1 MNEIFKM
8 RFLIIALVATFILA
22 VSAACT
28 TEVVKEVVKEVP
40 VEVVRE
46 VVKEVQVEVY
56 RDKEGAVRTRE
67 VEVEVVKEVE
77 VEVIKEVEIE
87 KIVEKLEIVVATP
100 GPVDW
105 YVQTMD
111 PNHKRGGTLKWISL
125 GPPAHWDYFCCGSLT
140 WHGTMHTMYDR
151 LLRHDTRTAD
161 MTVIPEI
168 GTSWD
173 RSSDGKTW
181 TFQIRDGVKFH
192 SGQDLTGHDVKATFD
207 RMVFPDTFGEGL
219 ASVNRGVM
227 QSATLKEITSTDSE
241 VVFNFEEAPTMT
253 HAMAGFT
260 DFSFHI
266 SRKADWEEHNGS
278 FKEID
283 LSKVSGTGPF
293 KFVETTADHFLV
305 EANVDY
311 WNPHTPYLDR
321 VETIYFAPF
330 TPALTAAVQTHMVDI
345 AQATAPGDTANLD
358 AVPGL
363 QRNTVLWPFY
373 WHILFNTDRAPFND
387 VRMRQAVA
395 LVVEPEALVAG
406 MNQALGAT
414 FGGGWFPEGMG
425 MESFTA
431 DQLRTN
437 KYFRAP
443 TEEDIAEAKALL
455 ADAGY
460 PEGTP
465 LPKLDLPG
473 RNNKFN
479 TITMELVQA
488 MLLQHLG
495 WESELRMVDVGTWR
509 EIKAAGE
516 FDIGLNNAL
525 YTVPAPESFLRD
537 ITGTCDGDVPCN
549 FNLGK
554 FKDPVLDDLW
564 TKIKAAAPEDRYAVS
579 VEISDQLDK
588 QWPYLPMT
596 QAGRNIVWFYDDV
609 KGMPAHGSTY
619 AGFAEKV
626 SRFDHV
632 WLD

>member
-1 MNEIFKM
+1 MNKVFKM
-8 RFLIIALVATFILA
+8 RFLITALMATFIVA

-28 TEVVKEVVKEVP
+28 TEVEVIKEVVKEVP
-40 VEVVRE
+40 VEVE
-46 VVKEVQVEVY
+46 VIKEVQVEVY

-67 VEVEVVKEVE
+67 VEVIKEVP

-111 PNHKRGGTLKWISL
+111 PNHKRGGTLKWASG
-125 GPPAHWDYFCCGSLT
+125 GPVAHYDYFCCGSMN
-140 WHGTMHTMYDR
+140 WHGTMHTMYDK

-168 GTSWD
+168 GTSWE
-173 RSSDGKTW
+173 RSSDGKTY
-181 TFQIRDGVKFH
+181 TFQIRDGVTFH
-192 SGQDLTGHDVKATFD
+192 SGEELTGHDVKATFD
-207 RMVFPDTFGEGL
+207 RGVFPETFGEGL

-260 DFSFHI
+260 DFSFMI
-266 SRKADWEEHNGS
+266 SRKADWEATNGS
-278 FKEID
+278 FKQID
-283 LSKVSGTGPF
+283 LSKVTGTGPF

-321 VETIYFAPF
+321 VETIYFSPF
-330 TPALTAAVQTHMVDI
+330 TPALTAAGQTNMLDMF
-345 AQATAPGDTANLD
+345 QATAPSDNEKIGAIPLI
-358 AVPGL
+358 G
-363 QRNTVLWPFY
+363 RNTVLWPFY
-373 WHILFNTDRAPFND
+373 WHILFNADKAPFND

-395 LVVEPEALVAG
+395 LVVAPEILVEG
-406 MNQALGAT
+406 LGQSLGST

-425 MESFTA
+425 VQAYTA
-431 DQLRTN
+431 DQLRTQ
-437 KYFRAP
+437 KYWREP
-443 TEEDIAEAKALL
+443 TAEDIAEAKALL

-465 LPKLDLPG
+465 LPVLDLPG

-479 TITMELVQA
+479 TVVVELIQA
-488 MLLQHLG
+488 QLKQHLG
-495 WESELRMVDVGTWR
+495 WESEPRMVDVGVWR
-509 EIKAAGE
+509 EIKSAGE
-516 FDIGLNNAL
+516 FDMGLNNAL
-525 YTVPAPESFLRD
+525 YSVPAPESFVRD
-537 ITGTCDGDVPCN
+537 ITGTCEGDVPCN

-554 FKDPVLDDLW
+554 FKDPVLDDLFAAL
-564 TKIKAAAPEDRYAVS
+564 KAAAPEDRYAAS
-579 VEISDQLDK
+579 IPLYDQLNTG
-588 QWPYLPMT
+588 WPILPMT
-596 QAGRNIVWFYDDV
+596 QAGRNIVWFYPDV
-609 KGMPAHGSTY
+609 KGMPANGSVY
-619 AGFAEKV
+619 AGFAEKI

-632 WLD
+632 WLDR

>member
-1 MNEIFKM
+1 MNKVFKM
-8 RFLIIALVATFILA
+8 RFLITALMATFIVA

-28 TEVVKEVVKEVP
+28 TEVEVIKEVVKEVP
-40 VEVVRE
+40 VEVE
-46 VVKEVQVEVY
+46 VIKEVQVEVY

-67 VEVEVVKEVE
+67 VEVIKEVE
-77 VEVIKEVEIE
+77 VEVIKEVET
-87 KIVEKLEIVVATP
+87 IVKELEIVVATP

-105 YVQTMD
+105 YVETLD
-111 PNHKRGGTLKWISL
+111 PNYKRGGTLKWVSL

-168 GTSWD
+168 GTSWEQ
-173 RSSDGKTW
+173 SSDGKTW

-192 SGQDLTGHDVKATFD
+192 SGQELTAHDVKATFD
-207 RMVFPDTFGEGL
+207 RMAFPDTFGEGL
-219 ASVNRGVM
+219 ASANRGVM
-227 QSATLKEITSTDSE
+227 QSALLKEITSTDSE
-241 VVFNFEEAPTMT
+241 LVFNFEEAPTIT

-260 DFSFHI
+260 DYTSHI

-283 LSKVSGTGPF
+283 LSKVTGTGPF
-293 KFVETTADHFLV
+293 KFVETTADHFV
-305 EANVDY
+305 VDANADY

-321 VETIYFAPF
+321 VETLYFAPF
-330 TPALTAAVQTHMVDI
+330 TPAITAAVQTNMVDI
-345 AQATAPGDTANLD
+345 AQATAPADTASLM
-358 AVPGL
+358 AVPKI
-363 QRNTVLWPFY
+363 QHNTVLWPFY

-414 FGGGWFPEGMG
+414 FGGGGFPEGMG
-425 MESFTA
+425 MESFSA
-431 DQLRTN
+431 DTLRTMKN
-437 KYFRAP
+437 FRAP
-443 TEEDIAEAKALL
+443 TAEDIAEAKALL

-465 LPKLDLPG
+465 LPTLDLPG
-473 RNNKFN
+473 RNNKVN
-479 TITMELVQA
+479 TVVVELIQA

-509 EIKAAGE
+509 EIKSAGE
-516 FDIGLNNAL
+516 FDMGLNNAL
-525 YTVPAPESFLRD
+525 YTVPAPESFIRD
-537 ITGTCDGDVPCN
+537 ITGTCGDVPCN

-554 FKDPVLDDLW
+554 FQDTALDDLW
-564 TKIKAAAPEDRYAVS
+564 AKLKAAAPGDRYAVS
-579 VEISDQLDK
+579 EDVFDQLNK
-588 QWPYLPMT
+588 GMPFQPMT
-596 QAGRNIVWFYDDV
+596 QAGRNIVWFYPDV
-609 KGMPAHGSTY
+609 KGMPANGSTY

-632 WLD
+632 WLDR